1 MSGIENINIWATFT
15 ENEAGEVYVELR
27 SNKANI
33 NQVAV
38 KYGGGGH
45 LQASGATVKGL
56 DIVPSII
63 KDLERV
69 ASGEDL

>member
-1 MSGIENINIWATFT
+1 MISINIWATFT
-15 ENEAGEVYVELR
+15 ENENGEVYVELR

-56 DIVPSII
+56 DIVPNII